1 MSRKQSFYTCWY
13 FKTSTH
19 ISSPPPEY
27 VSSQV
32 SSAHRV
38 TNTDIVSATQSTR
51 ILLHMLVVQDSNS
64 YFRVIHQLPETI
76 QLTTILL
83 YMHVLQDNN
92 SYFKV
97 HHQNTCALKFYLTD
111 CVTDTDIVS
120 ATRINSVNNNP
131 STHAGS
137 SRQQPVFQGNYE

>member
-1 MSRKQSFYTCWY
+1 MSRKQSFYTLNVECICDLCLPFFAIY
-13 FKTSTH
+13 TG
-19 ISSPPPEY
+19 PPPEY

-38 TNTDIVSATQSTR
+38 TDTDIVSATRINSVNNNPSTHAGSLR
-51 ILLHMLVVQDSNS
+51 QQPVFQGPP
-64 YFRVIHQLPETI
+64 PE
-76 QLTTILL
+76 
-83 YMHVLQDNN
+83 Y
-92 SYFKV
+92 V
-97 HHQNTCALKFYLTD
+97 HSQVSPVD
-111 CVTDTDIVS
+111 RVTDTDIVS